1 MRTFK
6 ILTLVAIAILGFT
19 SCSNDDDAPQLQA
32 IEAEQFINLHAPQTS
47 DFTTNPPTTTGDFV
61 KFDFSTGTT
70 TTSDTDWD
78 IAFRGTTI
86 LVNGGSSSGIA
97 EEPSRTGNAAAYIV
111 TDVFNDVNAIAESS
125 FEQDSSTGLAIT
137 TGSGNG
143 WYNYDGSNPSAPKI
157 EPIPGKV
164 IIFRTADN
172 KYAKVEILSYYKDN
186 PEVITEEIAQ
196 NDSRYYTFNYVYQPN
211 DNVTTFE

>member
-1 MRTFK
+1 MRTFRT
-6 ILTLVAIAILGFT
+6 LTLVGIVILGFT
-19 SCSNDDDAPQLQA
+19 SCSKDDDAPQLLEV
-32 IEAEQFINLHAPQTS
+32 EAELFTNLYAPQTT
-47 DFTTNPPTTTGDFV
+47 DFTTNPPTTSGDFV
-61 KFDFSTGTT
+61 KFHFSTGTT

-97 EEPSRTGNAAAYIV
+97 EEPTRTGNAGAYIL
-111 TDVFNDVNAIAESS
+111 TDVFNDVNTITESS

-164 IIFRTADN
+164 IVFRTADN

-186 PEVITEEIAQ
+186 PDVITEEIAQ
-196 NDSRYYTFNYVYQPN
+196 NDARYYSFNYVYQPN
-211 DNVTTFE
+211 DGVTTF

>member
-6 ILTLVAIAILGFT
+6 TLTLVAIAILGFT
-19 SCSNDDDAPQLQA
+19 SCSDDDDTPQILA
-32 IEAEQFINLHAPQTS
+32 VEAEQFVNLYAPQTS

-70 TTSDTDWD
+70 TTSETDWD

-86 LVNGGSSSGIA
+86 LVNGRTSSGIA
-97 EEPSRTGNAAAYIV
+97 EEPTRTGNAGAYIV
-111 TDVFNDVNAIAESS
+111 DNTFANVSS
-125 FEQDSSTGLAIT
+125 VIETSFLQDSTTGLAIT

-143 WYNYDGSNPSAPKI
+143 WYNYNPALNAI
-157 EPIPGKV
+157 QPIVGKV
-164 IIFRTADN
+164 IVFKTADN
-172 KYAKVEILSYYKDN
+172 RYAKVEILSYYKDS
-186 PEVITEEIAQ
+186 PTTITPDIAA

-211 DNVTTFE
+211 DNVTTF